1 MEAAIYE
8 CSKQMHSTA
17 LTYELETDIQLFE
30 KKHIDDAEQIKP
42 VTSFWDTLK
51 SRMNMN
57 NVIYA
62 LKVF

>member
-1 MEAAIYE
+1 MWQYGEKQVEQQVVEAAIYE

-42 VTSFWDTLK
+42 AHLSGIL
-51 SRMNMN
+51 
-57 NVIYA
+57 
-62 LKVF
+62 